1 MGETRL
7 WERILRDS
15 AHKVRYEESHLVLVG
30 ERHAGIRSL
39 LTALQRGPGALGKVK
54 YTELAAEGDEPA
66 SGPLNYSYLNVK
78 NIEDE
83 HSEKI
88 AKMNVWVLEDAAT
101 SGLLDLCLR
110 PNSLKNMIFGLVLDF
125 SQPWSFLSSLG
136 SWMSIWQEKLGK
148 ALSALP
154 LQEQDA
160 LVEKVM
166 NYVRRYG
173 CQTEEIPP
181 LPEGVLAVNLGV
193 PIVVICTKTDVCW
206 QVDKSRD
213 SAERLIDYITRTLRE
228 QCLHCN
234 SHSDGAALIYTS
246 ARTGENIPVLYEYL
260 MHRVYG
266 FQFHREAQVLERE
279 STFVPAGWDSPN
291 LIQGLDYIQMPG
303 ITFEENLQPP
313 RSKTSPKDEVSYT
326 EDQAFLQQLQATI
339 RGQTRK
345 SVRKLLRKP
354 VKESNWTAPTQAV
367 RSKNW
372 PLSLPNAAK
381 ALSRSSTKIYL
392 IRAVKT
398 PLRPQRPLL
407 RLLLSFEPTFVER
420 TQRHLVHNSHRC
432 DQTSNQQVQPYPS
445 NIGVHN
451 LPIDQFNGF
460 RLYMRGR
467 KQA

>member
-1 MGETRL
+1 MQLWQLPLPLKKSRVGPSISVYMGEPRL

-54 YTELAAEGDEPA
+54 YTELVAEGEEPA
-66 SGPLNYSYLNVK
+66 SGPLHYAYLNVK

-88 AKMNVWVLEDAAT
+88 AKMNVWMLEDAAT

-110 PNSLKNMIFGLVLDF
+110 PNSLKHMIFGLVLDF
-125 SQPWSFLSSLG
+125 SQPWSFLSSFNA
-136 SWMSIWQEKLGK
+136 WMSIWQEKLGQ

-154 LQEQDA
+154 LQEQDV

-181 LPEGVLAVNLGV
+181 LAEGVLAVNLGV
-193 PIVVICTKTDVCW
+193 PIVVICTKTDMCW

-213 SAERLIDYITRTLRE
+213 LAERLLDYMSRTLRQ

-234 SHSDGAALIYTS
+234 FHPDGAALIYTS
-246 ARTGENIPVLYEYL
+246 ARTGENIQVLYEYL
-260 MHRVYG
+260 MHRIYA

-279 STFVPAGWDSPN
+279 STFVPSGWDSPN
-291 LIQGLDYIQMPG
+291 LIQGLDYIHMPG
-303 ITFEENLQPP
+303 KTFEENLPPP
-313 RSKTSPKDEVSYT
+313 RPRTSPKDEVSLP
-326 EDQAFLQQLQATI
+326 EDQVFLQELQDKI

-345 SVRKLLRKP
+345 SVRKLPRKG
-354 VKESNWTAPTQAV
+354 VKARNWNGPT
-367 RSKNW
+367 
-372 PLSLPNAAK
+372 PAAK
-381 ALSRSSTKIYL
+381 SK
-392 IRAVKT
+392 K
-398 PLRPQRPLL
+398 
-407 RLLLSFEPTFVER
+407 
-420 TQRHLVHNSHRC
+420 
-432 DQTSNQQVQPYPS
+432 
-445 NIGVHN
+445 
-451 LPIDQFNGF
+451 
-460 RLYMRGR
+460 
-467 KQA
+467 